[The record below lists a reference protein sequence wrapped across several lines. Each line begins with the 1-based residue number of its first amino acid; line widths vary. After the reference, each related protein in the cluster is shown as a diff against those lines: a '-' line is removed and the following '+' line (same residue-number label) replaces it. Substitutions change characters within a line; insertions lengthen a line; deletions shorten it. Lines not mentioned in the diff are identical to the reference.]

1 MDSKQIDEIIFVIQ
15 KNNISK
21 RRLKNIIN
29 TIPRS
34 AINQSVPTYGTTFL
48 GIAVRA
54 GNLTATR
61 ALIEI
66 GIRAN
71 GLIPEGYPVS
81 IPISL
86 INTKGPYFKAIL
98 ILLLKKGADINSVGI
113 DEKTLLYNLVNDVTT
128 RDWENKVYF
137 VLTRGADPNRTK
149 SYIPLESLIK
159 SRVHTRESKRIVEML
174 LAFGANPKR
183 KNIYGKIILNR
194 VPKFFNFI
202 KQPLRKLIKDCDNPI
217 LISQIARMLKIP
229 LRGRNLK
236 RPRDRK
242 LVCETIGFIYDMK
255 NEINYENI
263 RKIRTK
269 RRKIKSANDVTIMGD
284 EIDEFTSDEIISFR
298 EGKVRWCFH
307 VSAMPYLLQ
316 NKINPYTMNPLPKK
330 FTNKM
335 IKIEFVRAT
344 TLKECLTDLKEYP
357 RDTESRQAY
366 RMSRLRRYLEIYS
379 PYTSVEHL
387 VALPNSEIKQL
398 IYALPRGNQIIN
410 SKERDHNILI
420 KILLESYFDLM
431 IKEKASLPRIVIDI
445 EHAITNYHL
454 AREIVEIIDPIFFK
468 EIKPELNITFNQLYF
483 LLGEEKF
490 IQLKDAIRR
499 TASDNY
505 REHWNEV
512 LLPFLVRYQ
521 V

>member
-21 RRLKNIIN
+21 KRLKNIIN

-54 GNLTATR
+54 GNFTATR

-71 GLIPEGYPVS
+71 GLVPEGYPVS
-81 IPISL
+81 VPISL
-86 INTKGPYFKAIL
+86 INTKGPYFKDIL
-98 ILLLKKGADINSVGI
+98 ILLLKKGADINSTGI

-137 VLTRGADPNRTK
+137 ILTRGADPNRTK

-159 SRVHTRESKRIVEML
+159 SQVYTPESKRIVEML
-174 LAFGANPKR
+174 LGFGANPKR
-183 KNIYGKIILNR
+183 KNIYGKIISNR

-229 LRGRNLK
+229 LGNRDLEK
-236 RPRDRK
+236 SRDRK
-242 LVCETIGFIYDMK
+242 LVCKTIGFIYDMK
-255 NEINYENI
+255 NDINYENI

-269 RRKIKSANDVTIMGD
+269 RRKIKSANEVTIMGD
-284 EIDEFTSDEIISFR
+284 EINEFTSDEIISFR
-298 EGKVRWCFH
+298 EGKIRWYFH
-307 VSAMPYLLQ
+307 VSAIPYLLQ
-316 NKINPYTMNPLPKK
+316 SKINPYTMKPLPKR

-335 IKIEFVRAT
+335 IKIKFVRAI
-344 TLKECLTDLKEYP
+344 TLKESLTDLKEYAT
-357 RDTESRQAY
+357 DTESRQAY
-366 RMSRLRRYLEIYS
+366 RLSRLRRYLEIYS

-398 IYALPRGNQIIN
+398 IYALPGDIRVN
-410 SKERDHNILI
+410 SKETTNDKLI
-420 KILLESYFDLM
+420 KILLENYFNLM
-431 IKEKASLPRIVIDI
+431 IKEKVSLPQIVIHI
-445 EHAITNYHL
+445 ERAITNYHL
-454 AREIVEIIDPIFFK
+454 SREIVEIIDPIFFK
-468 EIKPELNITFNQLYF
+468 EIKQDLNIPFHQLYF

-490 IQLKDAIRR
+490 IQLKGAIQRNVG
-499 TASDNY
+499 DNY
-505 REHWNEV
+505 EEHWNEV